1 MPLDEQHVFSILGN
15 KSPERRNTMTSLD
28 FFNSKFAV
36 ALAFAVSTVIPVSI
50 LVAKISSQ
58 DAKESFT
65 HLIDSISAS
74 IKKLPLE
81 N

>member
-1 MPLDEQHVFSILGN
+1 MQLDEQHVFPILGN

-28 FFNSKFAV
+28 FINSKFAV

-65 HLIDSISAS
+65 HLIDSISVS
-74 IKKLPLE
+74 IKKMPLE

>member
-1 MPLDEQHVFSILGN
+1 MSG
-15 KSPERRNTMTSLD
+15 LD
-28 FFNSKFAV
+28 FLNSKFAV
-36 ALAFAVSTVIPVSI
+36 ALAFAVSAVIPASI
-50 LVAKISSQ
+50 LVVKMSTQ

-65 HLIDSISAS
+65 HLIDSFGVS

>member
-1 MPLDEQHVFSILGN
+1 MSG
-15 KSPERRNTMTSLD
+15 LD
-28 FFNSKFAV
+28 FLNSKFAV
-36 ALAFAVSTVIPVSI
+36 ALALTISAVIPAAI
-50 LVAKISSQ
+50 LAVKMPRE

-65 HLIDSISAS
+65 HLIDSFSVS